1 MMDYKRGD
9 IVIVNFNPQRKPE
22 EVAKVRPAIVISDS
36 KLNQILDL
44 ITVVALSTNLI
55 DDAEPLRVRI
65 PQRENL
71 EKESDAMIEQLRT
84 VSKQRVGD
92 KIGSLTNVEMEK
104 MVYGIKE
111 MLAL

>member
-9 IVIVNFNPQRKPE
+9 IVIVNFNPQRKSE

-84 VSKQRVGD
+84 VSKQRVRD
-92 KIGSLTNVEMEK
+92 KIGSLTNAEMEK
-104 MVYGIKE
+104 IVYGIKE

>member
-36 KLNQILDL
+36 QLNQVLDL

-55 DDAEPLRVRI
+55 DGAEPLRVRI

-84 VSKQRVGD
+84 VSKKRVGE
-92 KIGSLTNVEMEK
+92 KVGSLTNAEMEK
-104 MVYGIKE
+104 IVYGIKE

>member
-1 MMDYKRGD
+1 MDYKRGD

-36 KLNQILDL
+36 KLNEVLDL
-44 ITVVALSTNLI
+44 IMVVALSTNLI
-55 DDAEPLRVRI
+55 DDAEPLRIRL
-65 PQRENL
+65 PKRENL

-84 VSKQRVGD
+84 VSKQRVGE
-92 KIGSLTNVEMEK
+92 KIASLTHVEMEK
-104 MVYGIKE
+104 IVYGIKE